1 MAPPSDSMNHNDRLK
16 GLSNREVGNALMS
29 VSLKR
34 PMPHEGEVCGYT
46 PSQICYGYHVFNVC
60 NVPVVQHIYDMHV
73 LCCMMQSGRL
83 LFHRPAKYSLCLFLS
98 NVTTCTLYTR
108 VKSFFTKHTHLHTQ
122 FGNTMTKAC
131 LMPFFRMTINTSHN
145 KLYTVLCLC
154 RARLWSS
161 GSDWLNLSSCY
172 KNIQT
177 ALCEGVGSL
186 RLTVLQEK
194 FISKALMWI
203 CCSSSCSFIDP

>member
-1 MAPPSDSMNHNDRLK
+1 MLYDVE
-16 GLSNREVGNALMS
+16 RETLVSPTRQVFVMF
-29 VSLKR
+29 VSLKCD
-34 PMPHEGEVCGYT
+34 H
-46 PSQICYGYHVFNVC
+46 
-60 NVPVVQHIYDMHV
+60 MH
-73 LCCMMQSGRL
+73 
-83 LFHRPAKYSLCLFLS
+83 
-98 NVTTCTLYTR
+98 T
-108 VKSFFTKHTHLHTQ
+108 LHTRKVLFYQ
-122 FGNTMTKAC
+122 THTLTHTVWKHTMTKAC